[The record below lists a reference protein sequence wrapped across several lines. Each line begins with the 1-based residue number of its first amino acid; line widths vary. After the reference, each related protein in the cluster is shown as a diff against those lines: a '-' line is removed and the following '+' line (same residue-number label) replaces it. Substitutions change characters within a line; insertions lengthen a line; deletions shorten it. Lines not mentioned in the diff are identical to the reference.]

1 MCMNFVS
8 VVVSE
13 VRRVPY
19 VTGSGRLRF
28 RHAENPQSY
37 VLQLRCSHGFTE
49 DDIRAGYHA
58 VDQFGRQI
66 LCEDHFTFHASID

>member
-1 MCMNFVS
+1 MCLNLVS
-8 VVVSE
+8 VVVRE

-37 VLQLRCSHGFTE
+37 VLQLRCSHGITE
-49 DDIRAGYHA
+49 DDILAGYRA
-58 VDQFGRQI
+58 IDEFGRPI
-66 LCEDHFTFHASID
+66 LCEDHATFHASID